1 MKQRTSFKLDEFLPF
16 KLNMTAEIITRDFAE
31 MCITQFNLSRS
42 QWRIMVLLQQHQMLT
57 AKEICEMTNMEK
69 VMVSRAV
76 KELEQR
82 KLIKRK
88 VNKED
93 KRSLFLE
100 LTAKGK
106 KTIEKL
112 MPAVSDWQKDLK
124 KKIGARNYN
133 QLVGM
138 LNEVKSKLHS

>member
-1 MKQRTSFKLDEFLPF
+1 MKNSTQFKLEGFLPF
-16 KLNMTAEIITRDFAE
+16 KLNTAADIVTRDFAE
-31 MCITQFNLSRS
+31 VYTAKLKLTRS
-42 QWRIMVLLQQHQMLT
+42 QWRIMVMLHENGLLT
-57 AKEICEMTNMEK
+57 AKQICELTLMEK

-88 VNKED
+88 VNKND

-106 KTIEKL
+106 KSIEQL
-112 MPAVSDWQKDLK
+112 MPAVAEWQKQTK
-124 KKIGARNYN
+124 KKIGAKNYN
-133 QLVGM
+133 LLVSM
-138 LNEVKSKLHS
+138 LNDVKAKYES

>member
-16 KLNMTAEIITRDFAE
+16 KLNTTAEIITRDFSE
-31 MCITQFNLSRS
+31 MCIAKFNLSRS
-42 QWRIMVLLQQHQMLT
+42 QWRIMVLLEQHQLLT

-88 VNKED
+88 VNKSD

-106 KTIEKL
+106 KSIEKL
-112 MPAVSDWQKDLK
+112 IPAVNDWQKNLK
-124 KKIGARNYN
+124 KNVGARNYN
-133 QLVGM
+133 QLVSM
-138 LNEVKSKLHS
+138 LNEVKSKLPD

>member
-1 MKQRTSFKLDEFLPF
+1 MKHSTQFKLDEFLPF
-16 KLNMTAEIITRDFAE
+16 KLNTTAEIITRNFAE
-31 MCITQFNLSRS
+31 ICTAKLNLSRS
-42 QWRIMVLLQQHQMLT
+42 QWRILVLLEQHQLLT
-57 AKEICEMTNMEK
+57 AKEICELTNMEK

-76 KELEQR
+76 KELEER

-88 VNKED
+88 INKSD

-106 KTIEKL
+106 KSIQKL

-124 KKIGARNYN
+124 KKVGARNYN
-133 QLVGM
+133 QLVSM
-138 LNEVKSKLHS
+138 LDDVKTKIEN

>member
-1 MKQRTSFKLDEFLPF
+1 MKHKTQFKLDEFLPF
-16 KLNMTAEIITRDFAE
+16 KLNTTAEIITRDFAE
-31 MCITQFNLSRS
+31 ICTAKLSLSRS
-42 QWRIMVLLQQHQMLT
+42 QWRILVLLEQHQLLT
-57 AKEICEMTNMEK
+57 AKQICELTNMEK

-76 KELEQR
+76 KELEER

-88 VNKED
+88 VNKSD

-106 KTIEKL
+106 KSIEKL

-124 KKIGARNYN
+124 KKLGAKNYN
-133 QLVGM
+133 ELVSM
-138 LNEVKSKLHS
+138 LDEVKSKLGN